1 MSKKIY
7 TSKGIPLNLGREL
20 GKGGEGEV
28 FEVTSLSNQVA
39 KLYHSHALPNQ
50 RKQAKLRYMVTTADA
65 QLLNYVAWP
74 QETLHSIQ
82 GGPVIG
88 FLMPKVTG
96 KEPVHMVYSPAH
108 RRQDNPNAA
117 WDFLLFVARN
127 IAASFET
134 VHAHGHVIGDVN
146 QNSFMVG
153 RDSKVVLI
161 DSDSFQVN
169 ASGTIHLCEVAVA
182 HFTPPELQ
190 SLSSFDG
197 FTRTANH
204 DNFGLA
210 LLVFHV
216 LFGGRHPFSGV
227 PLRSGVGD
235 ALEADIK
242 NFRYAYAGDYQA
254 RGLGPPP
261 RSIPVKMLPDMV
273 QSMFHVAFTEKGA
286 TGSRPTAHQW
296 VTALDEIRAKL
307 RKCKSSSK
315 HVFPGHLSMCPWC
328 SLEHQGV
335 VYFVDLGTKFTATP
349 NGFVLAQVWAL
360 IQAVPPPSPLV
371 LPTPG
376 NYKVAP
382 QPLPPDIPGEGTIT
396 FYRFAAIAVAVT
408 LVVAAPNLWIIAL
421 ILGFVGW
428 SMASSAGSAE
438 RSAEKVKR
446 QSVKARA
453 KNDYESIVER
463 AKKEAGLDGYNTR
476 RNELTKI
483 KEELERL
490 PKLEKDE
497 IDKLHSTAR
506 ARQKQK
512 FLERCYIDNANISSL
527 GPTRKASLR
536 SFGIETAADVSK
548 VSIMQVRGFGESLTR
563 AVLDWK
569 ASCERRFVFDP
580 SAAVS
585 ASDKDVVR
593 RKFAAKRVML
603 ERVLAAAPAELQQ
616 YRQRASAL
624 LVKLSPD
631 LENAAK
637 KLAQADADLS
647 VC

>member
-1 MSKKIY
+1 
-7 TSKGIPLNLGREL
+7 
-20 GKGGEGEV
+20 
-28 FEVTSLSNQVA
+28 
-39 KLYHSHALPNQ
+39 
-50 RKQAKLRYMVTTADA
+50 
-65 QLLNYVAWP
+65 
-74 QETLHSIQ
+74 
-82 GGPVIG
+82 
-88 FLMPKVTG
+88 
-96 KEPVHMVYSPAH
+96 
-108 RRQDNPNAA
+108 
-117 WDFLLFVARN
+117 
-127 IAASFET
+127 
-134 VHAHGHVIGDVN
+134 
-146 QNSFMVG
+146 
-153 RDSKVVLI
+153 
-161 DSDSFQVN
+161 
-169 ASGTIHLCEVAVA
+169 
-182 HFTPPELQ
+182 
-190 SLSSFDG
+190 
-197 FTRTANH
+197 
-204 DNFGLA
+204 
-210 LLVFHV
+210 
-216 LFGGRHPFSGV
+216 
-227 PLRSGVGD
+227 
-235 ALEADIK
+235 
-242 NFRYAYAGDYQA
+242 
-254 RGLGPPP
+254 
-261 RSIPVKMLPDMV
+261 
-273 QSMFHVAFTEKGA
+273 
-286 TGSRPTAHQW
+286 
-296 VTALDEIRAKL
+296 
-307 RKCKSSSK
+307 
-315 HVFPGHLSMCPWC
+315 
-328 SLEHQGV
+328 
-335 VYFVDLGTKFTATP
+335 
-349 NGFVLAQVWAL
+349 
-360 IQAVPPPSPLV
+360 
-371 LPTPG
+371 
-376 NYKVAP
+376 
-382 QPLPPDIPGEGTIT
+382 
-396 FYRFAAIAVAVT
+396 VT

-497 IDKLHSTAR
+497 IDNLHSTAR

-512 FLERCYIDNANISSL
+512 FLERCFIDNANIPSL
-527 GPTRKASLR
+527 GPTRKAFLR